1 MNYKGYSIDR
11 DREHYLVTGP
21 EGMWTEDT
29 VQDAKESIDQMEK
42 EELDETHYIE
52 NT

>member
-11 DREHYLVTGP
+11 DREHYLVTGS

-29 VQDAKESIDQMEK
+29 VQDAKESIDQMEVS
-42 EELDETHYIE
+42 DEAYHIE
-52 NT
+52 NS